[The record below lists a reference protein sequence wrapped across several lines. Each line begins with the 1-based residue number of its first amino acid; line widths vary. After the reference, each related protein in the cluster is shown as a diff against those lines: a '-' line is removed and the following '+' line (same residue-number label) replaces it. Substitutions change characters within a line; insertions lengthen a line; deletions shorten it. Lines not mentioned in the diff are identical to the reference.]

1 MEAQEPLFRRGVPTL
16 QTSLTSRELP
26 PRAPACTWQRFVLLC
41 TVRVLLG
48 EVFLLVWEVWFF
60 EACGYRTL
68 FVRGARSEE
77 GRLMAVYDVIPNV
90 SHAPVGREVPSV
102 EGDALLDYPRTFTIA
117 LRMRV
122 GEAAWQGA

>member
-1 MEAQEPLFRRGVPTL
+1 MKRAAIALFLWEGRVRR
-16 QTSLTSRELP
+16 
-26 PRAPACTWQRFVLLC
+26 
-41 TVRVLLG
+41 
-48 EVFLLVWEVWFF
+48 
-60 EACGYRTL
+60 
-68 FVRGARSEE
+68 E

-90 SHAPVGREVPSV
+90 SHAPVAREVPSV

>member
-1 MEAQEPLFRRGVPTL
+1 MKRAAIAPFLWEGRVRR
-16 QTSLTSRELP
+16 R
-26 PRAPACTWQRFVLLC
+26 
-41 TVRVLLG
+41 
-48 EVFLLVWEVWFF
+48 
-60 EACGYRTL
+60 
-68 FVRGARSEE
+68 

-102 EGDALLDYPRTFTIA
+102 EGDALLYYPRTFTIA

>member
-1 MEAQEPLFRRGVPTL
+1 M
-16 QTSLTSRELP
+16 
-26 PRAPACTWQRFVLLC
+26 
-41 TVRVLLG
+41 G

-60 EACGYRTL
+60 EACGYRAL
-68 FVRGARSEE
+68 LGVVCVRRE

-102 EGDALLDYPRTFTIA
+102 EEYALLYYPRTFTIA

>member
-1 MEAQEPLFRRGVPTL
+1 MKRAAIAPFLWEGRVRR
-16 QTSLTSRELP
+16 
-26 PRAPACTWQRFVLLC
+26 
-41 TVRVLLG
+41 
-48 EVFLLVWEVWFF
+48 
-60 EACGYRTL
+60 
-68 FVRGARSEE
+68 E

-117 LRMRV
+117 LQMRV

>member
-1 MEAQEPLFRRGVPTL
+1 M
-16 QTSLTSRELP
+16 
-26 PRAPACTWQRFVLLC
+26 
-41 TVRVLLG
+41 
-48 EVFLLVWEVWFF
+48 LVWEVWFF
-60 EACGYRTL
+60 EACGYRAL

-77 GRLMAVYDVIPNV
+77 RRLLAVYDVIPNV

>member
-1 MEAQEPLFRRGVPTL
+1 MV
-16 QTSLTSRELP
+16 
-26 PRAPACTWQRFVLLC
+26 
-41 TVRVLLG
+41 
-48 EVFLLVWEVWFF
+48 F

-77 GRLMAVYDVIPNV
+77 GCLMAVYDVIPNV

-102 EGDALLDYPRTFTIA
+102 EGDALLYYPRTFTIA